1 MLITTDTPNILR
13 DPNSKAIIIDDER
26 ARIAWKKKMEEKRK
40 FEKFSS
46 ELETLKQTSLEEIKL
61 IKQELSNIKSL
72 ITSSLIGKV

>member
-13 DPNSKAIIIDDER
+13 DPNSKAIIIDDEKSR
-26 ARIAWKKKMEEKRK
+26 TAWKRKMEEKRK
-40 FEKFSS
+40 LERFSS
-46 ELETLKQTSLEEIKL
+46 ELETLKQTSFEEIKL

>member
-1 MLITTDTPNILR
+1 MLITTETPNILR

-26 ARIAWKKKMEEKRK
+26 ARIAWKKRMEEKRK

>member
-1 MLITTDTPNILR
+1 MLITTETPNILR

>member
-26 ARIAWKKKMEEKRK
+26 ARIAWKKRMEEKRK

>member
-13 DPNSKAIIIDDER
+13 DPNSKAIIIDDEKSR
-26 ARIAWKKKMEEKRK
+26 TAWKRKMEEKRK
-40 FEKFSS
+40 LERFSS